1 MIAKEDDPFGAQ
13 QLFRGEMA
21 VKLPGIVQ
29 LGWINSAVLVRF
41 ENNMSWKV
49 REPQTNWLDKR
60 FENSLFW
67 FPHLS
72 EFRNPSPP

>member
-29 LGWINSAVLVRF
+29 RGWISSAVLVRF
-41 ENNMSWKV
+41 ENNMS
-49 REPQTNWLDKR
+49 
-60 FENSLFW
+60 
-67 FPHLS
+67 
-72 EFRNPSPP
+72 